1 MSGDGV
7 AVLGTGTMG
16 AAPIDPATAAAGAD
30 VLIAMLTDGPAVE
43 VVMAGAMLLRWYEA
57 IAGGHGGDDVA
68 SVVTTPTADL
78 GLVRG

>member
-1 MSGDGV
+1 MAS
-7 AVLGTGTMG
+7 
-16 AAPIDPATAAAGAD
+16 
-30 VLIAMLTDGPAVE
+30 LTDGPAVE